1 MLMDLEE
8 KGWIIKVRVSRT
20 ILMGQLLKINN
31 IVKIKVTMASPN
43 LKMI

>member
-8 KGWIIKVRVSRT
+8 IGWIIKVRVSRT
-20 ILMGQLLKINN
+20 IIMDQLLKINN
-31 IVKIKVTMASPN
+31 IVKIKATMASPN